1 MSGEV
6 FDVAVDLRKDSST
19 YGKWEGVV
27 LSAENKRQFFIP
39 RGFAHGFLVL
49 SDTAEFC
56 YKCDDV
62 YHPNDEGGI
71 MWGDPS
77 IGIEWPPL
85 NGDAEF
91 DPAKVILSDKDK
103 LHPSLAE
110 I

>member
-1 MSGEV
+1 M
-6 FDVAVDLRKDSST
+6 AVDLYKDCPT

-71 MWGDPS
+71 MWNDPA
-77 IGIEWPPL
+77 IGIERPAL
-85 NGDAEF
+85 DGDTEF
-91 DPAKVILSDKDK
+91 DPTKIILSEKDK
-103 LHPSLAE
+103 LHPGLAE
-110 I
+110 CV